1 MARKRMLDS
10 EIWRDRKVIKLSN
23 EAFILWIA
31 IISMADD
38 EGIFEYDPEAW
49 FYEIA
54 RKEITAERIAI
65 AMQEIIAQDMVV
77 MYGEGYGFIPSWYKH
92 QVLSH
97 ATRSKNKRPPASVV
111 TQYPEYLAAWVKTF
125 TTYRKNPEGE
135 KEIIT
140 PEYPFQESN
149 NTNPDDNNTIPENSG
164 KLRKTPG
171 SIEEVRLDKV
181 SIVKVSN
188 IAPQAATLKPFEV
201 TVPEKTDPLYNE
213 IRTAFEKVNGNF
225 TNYGKEG
232 KAIKLIIKMTKG
244 DRNAIHV
251 MIRTFFTLRK
261 RNDKYWSSMP
271 FTPSRLAASGVWDGV
286 KEEAKKTLAAT
297 DTSWIDAMVKE
308 EVAV

>member
-65 AMQEIIAQDMVV
+65 AMQEIILQDMVV

-97 ATRSKNKRPPASVV
+97 ATRSKNRRPPADIVK
-111 TQYPEYLAAWVKTF
+111 QYPEYIAAWVKTF
-125 TTYRKNPEGE
+125 TTYRKNPDGE
-135 KEIIT
+135 KETIA
-140 PEYPFQESN
+140 PEYPFQESDDA
-149 NTNPDDNNTIPENSG
+149 TLDNNSTIPENSG
-164 KLRKTPG
+164 NIQKIPG

-188 IAPQAATLKPFEV
+188 IAPQAATPKPFEV
-201 TVPEKTDPLYNE
+201 TVPEKSDPLFTE

-244 DRNAIHV
+244 DQNAIRV
-251 MIRTFFTLRK
+251 MIRTFFTLRQ
-261 RNDKYWSSMP
+261 RNDKYWSVMP

-286 KEEAKKTLAAT
+286 KEEAKKTIKAS
-297 DTSWIDAMVKE
+297 DTSWIDAMEKE
-308 EVAV
+308 EAMV

>member
-38 EGIFEYDPEAW
+38 EGIFEYDHEAW

-54 RKEITAERIAI
+54 RKETTAERIAI

-97 ATRSKNKRPPASVV
+97 ATRSKNKRPPASIVS
-111 TQYPEYLAAWVKTF
+111 QYPEYLAAWVKTF
-125 TTYRKNPEGE
+125 TTYRKNQEGE
-135 KEIIT
+135 KETIA

-149 NTNPDDNNTIPENSG
+149 STTLDDNSTIPENSG
-164 KLRKTPG
+164 KFQNTPG

-188 IAPQAATLKPFEV
+188 IEPPAAPSQPVKKA
-201 TVPEKTDPLYNE
+201 
-213 IRTAFEKVNGNF
+213 KV
-225 TNYGKEG
+225 
-232 KAIKLIIKMTKG
+232 
-244 DRNAIHV
+244 
-251 MIRTFFTLRK
+251 
-261 RNDKYWSSMP
+261 
-271 FTPSRLAASGVWDGV
+271 FTPPTLLEIGEYCRASGY
-286 KEEAKKTLAAT
+286 A
-297 DTSWIDAMVKE
+297 IDAEKFLRFYESSDPPWCDSNGKPVKNWKQKIITWAGRDRAE
-308 EVAV
+308 HKKPAFTGAMLDMREA